1 MNKMEFLTTLRNSLT
16 GRVSIGVVNDNVK
29 FYENYI
35 YSEVAKGR
43 TEEEV
48 LQSLGDPRL
57 LAKTII
63 TSQSAEEDRV
73 HTYSGFY
80 DATEDNA
87 YTYQESSSSYEKA
100 DRQGSYGRTTTVPMW
115 LVWVIVI
122 AVIVFAIAAIGSILS
137 IVLPIA
143 LPLLAVYVIYKF
155 IRQMLDL

>member
-1 MNKMEFLTTLRNSLT
+1 MTLRNSLT
-16 GRVSIGVVNDNVK
+16 GRVSIDVVNDNVK

-35 YSEVAKGR
+35 YSEVAKGK

-57 LAKTII
+57 LAKTIL
-63 TSQSAEEDRV
+63 TSHSAEEDRV

-80 DATEDNA
+80 DATEDNT
-87 YTYQESSSSYEKA
+87 YTYQESSSSYEE
-100 DRQGSYGRTTTVPMW
+100 DNRQRSYGRTTVIPAW

-122 AVIVFAIAAIGSILS
+122 AVLVFVIAAIGSILS

-143 LPLLAVYVIYKF
+143 LPLLAVYVIYKV
-155 IRQMLDL
+155 IRQMLDF